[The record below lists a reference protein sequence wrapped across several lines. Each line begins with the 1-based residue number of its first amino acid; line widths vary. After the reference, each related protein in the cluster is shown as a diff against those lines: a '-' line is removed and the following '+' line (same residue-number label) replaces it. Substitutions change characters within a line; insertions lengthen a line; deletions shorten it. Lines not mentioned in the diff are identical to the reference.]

1 MLLGVLDPD
10 SKVLWESREA
20 STGQTEDEL
29 VELLVREIGEAHDAC
44 PGAAAV
50 GLGIPATIDH
60 DKGIAV
66 SAVNLPLENLPIRE
80 IVGGRTGLPVFVDND
95 ATVAALA
102 EHLYGAARGAENAVM
117 LTIGTGIG
125 GGLILGGEV
134 YRGST
139 GAGAELGHTVIDAD
153 GPPCQGN
160 CPGRGCIE
168 TLASGTALGREG
180 RAAAEREPDSVL
192 GQLKAAG
199 EEVDG
204 KAVTEAAL
212 GGDATAV
219 GVFDLIGSRLGVA
232 LTSFA
237 NIFEPEVFVIGGGVI
252 AAGDLLLEPA
262 RRELAARAL
271 PPMKRIPVVAAELGA
286 DAGMMGISDPGYRL
300 IRRCLERALDVTVLP
315 GPSVV
320 PVALVASGLPTDRWR
335 FEGFLP
341 KRSGEMER
349 VLRSAETVIAFESPR
364 RVGESLGALAA
375 IAPDRPAAVC
385 REMTKMHEEV
395 ARGSLAELARRFRG
409 DVKGEIVLVIGPA
422 AAEDHDRDVGFAVD
436 ALRHLVQSGAR
447 PRAAAS
453 VVAALTGTRAND
465 LYRALTGREPRR

>member
-1 MLLGVLDPD
+1 VSAGEIIGVDLGGTKMLLGVLDPD

-20 STGQTEDEL
+20 STGQTEEEL
-29 VELLVREIGEAHDAC
+29 VELLIREIGEAH
-44 PGAAAV
+44 AAREGVAGV

-66 SAVNLPLENLPIRE
+66 SAVNLPLEDVPVRDLVRE
-80 IVGGRTGLPVFVDND
+80 RTGLAAFVDND

-139 GAGAELGHTVIDAD
+139 GAGAELGHTVIEAD

-160 CPGRGCIE
+160 CPGRGCVE

-180 RAAAEREPDSVL
+180 RTAAEREPDSAL
-192 GQLKAAG
+192 GAILAAG
-199 EEVDG
+199 KTIDG

-212 GGDATAV
+212 AGDATARS
-219 GVFDLIGSRLGVA
+219 VFDLIGSRLGVA

-262 RRELAARAL
+262 RAEMIARAL
-271 PPMKRIPVVAAELGA
+271 RPNRDQVRVVAARFGN
-286 DAGMMGISDPGYRL
+286 DAGMLGAGVL
-300 IRRCLERALDVTVLP
+300 ALDELGVL
-315 GPSVV
+315 
-320 PVALVASGLPTDRWR
+320 
-335 FEGFLP
+335 
-341 KRSGEMER
+341 
-349 VLRSAETVIAFESPR
+349 
-364 RVGESLGALAA
+364 
-375 IAPDRPAAVC
+375 
-385 REMTKMHEEV
+385 
-395 ARGSLAELARRFRG
+395 
-409 DVKGEIVLVIGPA
+409 
-422 AAEDHDRDVGFAVD
+422 AVD
-436 ALRHLVQSGAR
+436 EV
-447 PRAAAS
+447 
-453 VVAALTGTRAND
+453 
-465 LYRALTGREPRR
+465 